1 MNKFNK
7 TVLFGMSFAMLMC
20 ADFNPQTTL
29 KIGFMPEASAI
40 VGRPLTPVS
49 YAGVARRTTYRAVG
63 ASEAAAAET
72 NAAAQANAAALANA
86 NSAAGVLDVGTIV
99 HTLPTGCNTTKVV
112 NNSTYYDCGGVYYK
126 AGYQSG
132 NLVYV
137 VSAP

>member
-20 ADFNPQTTL
+20 ADLNPQTTL

-112 NNSTYYDCGGVYYK
+112 NNPTYYDCGGVYYK

>member
-1 MNKFNK
+1 
-7 TVLFGMSFAMLMC
+7 
-20 ADFNPQTTL
+20 
-29 KIGFMPEASAI
+29 MPEASAI

-72 NAAAQANAAALANA
+72 NAAAQANA

-99 HTLPTGCNTTKVV
+99 HTLPTGCDTTKVV
-112 NNSTYYDCGGVYYK
+112 NNSTYYDCVGVYYK

>member
-72 NAAAQANAAALANA
+72 NAAAQANA

-99 HTLPTGCNTTKVV
+99 HTLPTGCDTTKGV